1 METQERN
8 ITLTLIFRDER
19 QTIQVYPN
27 EYQSLMTLIS
37 DYMAIPGF
45 GLCCGMGSCG
55 TCVVDLCNKYTK
67 NKRSVFSCDIM
78 INDTI
83 ANTEVYIPDQ
93 NY

>member
-19 QTIQVYPN
+19 QIIQVYPN
-27 EYQSLMTLIS
+27 EYRSLMTLIS

-67 NKRSVFSCDIM
+67 YKTSVFSCDIM

-83 ANTEVYIPDQ
+83 ANTEVYVPDQ